1 VTKSILTERYITR
14 IMFYRQMEIVTIIG
28 LVAAALTTW
37 SFLPQVIKTIRTKKT
52 EDISLAMFLVLSV
65 GLFIWL
71 VYGLLIK
78 DLPLIIANLISFIL
92 TAIILFFKIKYH

>member
-1 VTKSILTERYITR
+1 MTKSILTERYITR

>member
-1 VTKSILTERYITR
+1 
-14 IMFYRQMEIVTIIG
+14 MEIVTIIG